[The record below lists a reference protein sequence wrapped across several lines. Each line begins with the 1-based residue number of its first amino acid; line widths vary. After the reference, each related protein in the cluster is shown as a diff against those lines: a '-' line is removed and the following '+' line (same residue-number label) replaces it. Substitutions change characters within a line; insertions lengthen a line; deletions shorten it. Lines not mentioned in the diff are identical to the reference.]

1 VSVKPRG
8 LGRGLDELLPKVEK
22 GVRQVSLD
30 DLEASPR
37 QPRRTI
43 EDAAIAEL
51 ATSIRRRGILQ
62 PLLVRPSGRRFEIVA
77 GERRFRAAKR
87 AGLSEVPVIVRELSD
102 QEALEIAIV
111 ENLQREDLNPVDE
124 ARALE
129 QLLGFGLNQEKIARA
144 VGKSRS
150 AVSNTL
156 RLLKLP
162 ASALE
167 ALAAGRISAGHARAI
182 LAQDEADMEW
192 ALDQIVRRDLSVRE
206 AESLRRSAEGE
217 GRSRRTASIYA
228 DMYADLERDLT
239 RHVSAKVRIKGE
251 KRGRIEIHFHS
262 PDELERLLDLLG
274 YMA

>member
-1 VSVKPRG
+1 MSAKPRG

-30 DLEASPR
+30 DLEASTR

-129 QLLGFGLNQEKIARA
+129 QLLGFGLNQEKVARA

-156 RLLKLP
+156 RLLKLS

-206 AESLRRSAEGE
+206 AESLRRPAQGE
-217 GRSRRTASIYA
+217 GRSRRTASI
-228 DMYADLERDLT
+228 YADLERDLT

-274 YMA
+274 YRA